1 MVHSKKKKSTKNVPQ
16 RDLIAYLLDKDFK
29 TPFLKVLEKLKMWRA
44 SRKSYVNKT
53 EISIKKIENPE
64 RSQTNSG
71 AEMY

>member
-1 MVHSKKKKSTKNVPQ
+1 MVHSKKKNQQNVPQ

-53 EISIKKIENPE
+53 EISIKKIENGKKPDKFW
-64 RSQTNSG
+64 S
-71 AEMY
+71 